1 VGAKDEFL
9 SPRLIIPDTCR
20 CPRCWLSFAR
30 SPPLRTSGRIAAISA
45 NIQLDIAGLRAR
57 EFPYVEESIYL
68 NAASVAPLP
77 ASAVREISS
86 YNARR
91 QRIHQLSDADFSEP
105 LKRSRAAAASLI
117 GADPDEI
124 ALGWNTSFGI
134 NLVAL
139 GLDLERGRTI
149 VVSDREFPANVYPW
163 MSRKDFDVDLV
174 PVGPLGLPDE
184 DRLMERLDRPGVAV
198 FALSS
203 VQFASGYLADLVKL
217 GAFCRERGIIFVVD
231 AIQSL
236 GQVPLDVR
244 AANIDILAAG
254 GHKWLLSP
262 FGTGFA
268 FVRRDLHETIQP
280 RVIGWTSMT
289 ASADISALTDYRWGF
304 REGAQRYEVAT
315 LPFQDFA
322 GFAAS
327 LELLLEIGVERVRSH
342 QGQILQPL
350 IEWLQSRS
358 DVGVESDLA
367 PERRS
372 GIISVRHPSGER
384 AFNALTE
391 AGVICVLREGAIRLS
406 PHVYNTR
413 EEIEA
418 VVEILDSQGNR

>member
-1 VGAKDEFL
+1 
-9 SPRLIIPDTCR
+9 
-20 CPRCWLSFAR
+20 
-30 SPPLRTSGRIAAISA
+30 
-45 NIQLDIAGLRAR
+45 LRAR
-57 EFPYVEESIYL
+57 EFPHIGESIYL

-77 ASAVREISS
+77 TRAVREISS
-86 YNARR
+86 YNSRR
-91 QRIHQLSDADFSEP
+91 QRVHQLSDADFAEP
-105 LKRSRAAAASLI
+105 LNRSRAAAATLI

-139 GLDLERGRTI
+139 GLNRERGRTI

-163 MSRKDFDVDLV
+163 MSREDFTLDLV
-174 PVGPLGLPDE
+174 PVRPGGLPDE
-184 DRLMERLDRPGVAV
+184 DRLMERLDQPGVAV

-203 VQFASGYLADLVKL
+203 VQFASGYLADLVKF
-217 GAFCRERGIIFVVD
+217 GRFCRERGILFVVD

-244 AANIDILAAG
+244 AANIDVLAAG

-268 FVRRDLHETIQP
+268 FVRRELHQTIQP
-280 RVIGWTSMT
+280 RVVGWTSMT
-289 ASADISALTDYRWGF
+289 ASEDISALTDYRWEW
-304 REGAQRYEVAT
+304 REGAKRYEVAT

-327 LELLLEIGVERVRSH
+327 LELLLEIGVDRIRSH
-342 QGQILQPL
+342 QEQILQPL
-350 IEWLQSRS
+350 MQWLQSRPEI
-358 DVGVESDLA
+358 VVESDRT

-372 GIISVRHPSGER
+372 GIVALRHPDGER
-384 AFNALTE
+384 AFAALTE
-391 AGVICVLREGAIRLS
+391 AGVVCVLREGAIRLS
-406 PHVYNTR
+406 PHIYNLR

-418 VVEILDSQGNR
+418 VVEILESQGSR